1 MCYFILFT
9 SLKHNWQFLQDP
21 KLSFQAHSDCC
32 HYVYD
37 CVGVISSPSMVPLC
51 TNQFGH
57 FFYHI
62 TIFIETKVS
71 GRRYQGGAVRKK
83 ISWSS
88 CPGKDI
94 RKELSGKHICVEL
107 SGKRYQE
114 GAVRK
119 LISGRSC
126 QDIYISEELLE
137 KRFQLGAVR
146 KKISE
151 QLSVN
156 WYQWG
161 ALWKKISVR
170 SCQKKRKSE
179 AP

>member
-9 SLKHNWQFLQDP
+9 SLKHDWQFLQDP

-37 CVGVISSPSMVPLC
+37 CVGAISSPSMVPLC

-57 FFYHI
+57 FFYYI

-71 GRRYQGGAVRKK
+71 GRRYQGGAVRKE

-88 CPGKDI
+88 CQGKDI

-114 GAVRK
+114 GAVRRE
-119 LISGRSC
+119 ISGRSC
-126 QDIYISEELLE
+126 QEIDIREELS
-137 KRFQLGAVR
+137 G
-146 KKISE
+146 
-151 QLSVN
+151 N
-156 WYQWG
+156 
-161 ALWKKISVR
+161 
-170 SCQKKRKSE
+170 
-179 AP
+179 